1 MQIITEPDK
10 RLHTA
15 SAMVD
20 DIDDEVR
27 TLMRNMQEVMYK
39 AEGIGLA
46 AVQVGVMR
54 NVIVVDTDQLAGRGT
69 RHNITALQHGGK
81 PLLMANPRVVE
92 SSAETK
98 PYMEACLSYPSIS
111 VEIERPASVVLEYL
125 DYDGTPQRLAAEGVL
140 AVCLQHEIDHTK
152 GKVITDYVSPFKRDI
167 LHKKVRKFMKE
178 HRPEY

>member
-10 RLHTA
+10 RLHIA
-15 SAMVD
+15 SAMVN

-27 TLMRNMQEVMYK
+27 ALMRNMQDLMYK

-54 NVIVVDTDQLAGRGT
+54 RVIVVDTDQLADRQT
-69 RHNITALQHGGK
+69 RHNVTTLQHGGK

-92 SSAETK
+92 NSAESKSYT
-98 PYMEACLSYPSIS
+98 EACLSYPSIS
-111 VEIERPASVVLEYL
+111 VEVTRPASVVVEYL
-125 DYDGTPQRLAAEGVL
+125 DYDGSPQRITADGVL
-140 AVCLQHEIDHTK
+140 AVCLQHEIDHTE

-167 LHKKVRKFMKE
+167 LHKKVIKFMKE
-178 HRPEY
+178 HRPDY